1 MNYPGN
7 KRLLKTLETSK
18 EQIKE
23 LIDNDID
30 DDSNNEFIS
39 NYSALTDLLE
49 NIEWSIQYLKDRKQE
64 EAEARARY
72 DQYLVE
78 KYDLDKSIPKNKT
91 N

>member
-7 KRLLKTLETSK
+7 RRLLKTLEASK

-30 DDSNNEFIS
+30 YDSTNEFIS

-49 NIEWSIQYLKDRKQE
+49 NIEWSIQYLKDTDLCNLE
-64 EAEARARY
+64 GIPY
-72 DQYLVE
+72 
-78 KYDLDKSIPKNKT
+78 KY
-91 N
+91 

>member
-7 KRLLKTLETSK
+7 RRLLKTLETSK

-30 DDSNNEFIS
+30 YDSNNEFIS

-49 NIEWSIQYLKDRKQE
+49 NIEWSIQYLKDIDICNYE
-64 EAEARARY
+64 GIPY
-72 DQYLVE
+72 
-78 KYDLDKSIPKNKT
+78 KY
-91 N
+91 

>member
-7 KRLLKTLETSK
+7 RRLLKTLEASK

-30 DDSNNEFIS
+30 YDSNNEFIS

-49 NIEWSIQYLKDRKQE
+49 NIEWSIQYLKDSDLCNSE
-64 EAEARARY
+64 GIPY
-72 DQYLVE
+72 
-78 KYDLDKSIPKNKT
+78 KY
-91 N
+91 